1 LPKAFKTMFVRTSS
15 LAVCFTALGLVPVC
29 GGRVHAQDVV
39 EETKPA
45 SAKLQKI
52 KLSTKKKIVLI
63 SGRRSH
69 GYGSH
74 EFNAGNLLMAKLL
87 ESRFDGLEAK
97 VFLKG
102 VWPKPEDFEGA
113 DSVVIFCNG
122 GGGHIVNK
130 HLDEFD
136 KLMKKGV
143 GAAFLHYG
151 VETVK
156 GRPSEMF
163 IEWIGGHFERFW
175 SVNPHWDAKFTV
187 MPKHPITRGVKP
199 FMANDEWYFHMRFR
213 PKMEGVT
220 PILSAVAPPST
231 MKRKDGAHSGNPAVR
246 KAVKERIP
254 QHLAWAVNRKDGG
267 RGFGFTGLHRHW
279 NFTDDNFRKTVLNA
293 IAWTAKI
300 EIPKDGIVT
309 ATPTQAELEANQDYA
324 KPGAKKNRKKKNKKK
339 KKGS

>member
-1 LPKAFKTMFVRTSS
+1 
-15 LAVCFTALGLVPVC
+15 
-29 GGRVHAQDVV
+29 
-39 EETKPA
+39 
-45 SAKLQKI
+45 
-52 KLSTKKKIVLI
+52 
-63 SGRRSH
+63 
-69 GYGSH
+69 
-74 EFNAGNLLMAKLL
+74 
-87 ESRFDGLEAK
+87 
-97 VFLKG
+97 
-102 VWPKPEDFEGA
+102 
-113 DSVVIFCNG
+113 
-122 GGGHIVNK
+122 
-130 HLDEFD
+130 
-136 KLMKKGV
+136 
-143 GAAFLHYG
+143 
-151 VETVK
+151 
-156 GRPSEMF
+156 MF

-254 QHLAWAVNRKDGG
+254 QHLAWAVNRRDGG

-279 NFTDDNFRKTVLNA
+279 NFMDDNFRKTVLNA

-339 KKGS
+339 QGS